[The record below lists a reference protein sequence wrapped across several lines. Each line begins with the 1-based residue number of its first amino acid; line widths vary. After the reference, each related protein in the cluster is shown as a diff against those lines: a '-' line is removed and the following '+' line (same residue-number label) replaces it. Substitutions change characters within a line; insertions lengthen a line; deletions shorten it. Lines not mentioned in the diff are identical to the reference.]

1 MKTHPLILLAAA
13 LACHGPAAAQ
23 TGIPR
28 ALEFQPRERATS
40 VVHDGIVFYRGQTFL
55 IRHNR
60 AVRVDAALVP
70 EGQVLTA
77 EGRLV
82 TLPTDFINDATPTVH
97 EGLFAVRGQAYL
109 IRNGRLMP
117 VDAGL
122 VPEGHVLTADGRRV
136 PLPSDFSGFVLDRA
150 PDGTVLRVPPAQ
162 AGTEALTG
170 QAGVLRSPSPISQGG
185 EQSPLPPSREMIRRG
200 VEVRAVLPMPLDPAG
215 FPLFT
220 GQAGVPQA
228 NPLIPLSMEPRT
240 ITPSQD
246 VPRVVVAPAAV
257 EVRAA
262 LPPPR
267 NLLPPAPSVQKA
279 P

>member
-60 AVRVDAALVP
+60 AVRVDATLVP

-122 VPEGHVLTADGRRV
+122 VPEGQVLTAEGRHV

-150 PDGTVLRVPPAQ
+150 PDGT
-162 AGTEALTG
+162 
-170 QAGVLRSPSPISQGG
+170 VLRSPSPISQGG

-200 VEVRAVLPMPLDPAG
+200 VEVRAVLPMPLAPAG
-215 FPLFT
+215 FPTFT

-228 NPLIPLSMEPRT
+228 PTLIPLGMEQRT

-246 VPRVVVAPAAV
+246 VPSAVVAPAAV

-267 NLLPPAPSVQKA
+267 NLLPPAPSVPKA